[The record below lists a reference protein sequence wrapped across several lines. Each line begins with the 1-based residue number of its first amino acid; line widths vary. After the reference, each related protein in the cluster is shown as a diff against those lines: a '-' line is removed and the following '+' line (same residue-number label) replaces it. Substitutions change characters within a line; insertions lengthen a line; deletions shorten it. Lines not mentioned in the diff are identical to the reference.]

1 MFKPTNTAPATKS
14 DSVIDTIVLIT
25 ESFFVFR
32 KRLGDYVLRI
42 AEGALAFRE
51 MIGKTKKG
59 HSLRKIGCNPK
70 AIVSIVSKQI
80 ILHNEKRASF
90 GSVPGSGHISVRF
103 TSCMILTPIAK
114 PRLSAVLSVY
124 QLL

>member
-1 MFKPTNTAPATKS
+1 M
-14 DSVIDTIVLIT
+14 
-25 ESFFVFR
+25 
-32 KRLGDYVLRI
+32 
-42 AEGALAFRE
+42 AEGAWVFRE
-51 MIGKTKKG
+51 IICITKKG
-59 HSLRKIGCNPK
+59 YSLRKTSHNPK

>member
-1 MFKPTNTAPATKS
+1 M
-14 DSVIDTIVLIT
+14 
-25 ESFFVFR
+25 
-32 KRLGDYVLRI
+32 
-42 AEGALAFRE
+42 AEGAWVFRE
-51 MIGKTKKG
+51 IKKKKKKG
-59 HSLRKIGCNPK
+59 YSLHQTNRNSK

-80 ILHNEKRASF
+80 ILHLHNEKRASF